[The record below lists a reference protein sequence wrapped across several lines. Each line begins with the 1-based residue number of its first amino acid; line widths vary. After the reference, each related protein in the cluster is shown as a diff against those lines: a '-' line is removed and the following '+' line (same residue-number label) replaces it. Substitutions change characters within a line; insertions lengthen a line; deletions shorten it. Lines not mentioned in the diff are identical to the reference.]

1 MRLTK
6 NFDSKEF
13 NCNNGAVVPD
23 CYHSNMKELAENLQV
38 LRDSLNLPI
47 NIRSAYRTVEYNK
60 KIGGVDTSHH
70 LTCSAA
76 DIWVLDFSPRVLGLR
91 IKNLIREGKMK
102 DGGLG
107 IYPSFVHYDTKDVG
121 DRW

>member
-1 MRLTK
+1 MKLTK
-6 NFDSKEF
+6 NFDSREF
-13 NCNNGAVVPD
+13 ACNDGTAVPE
-23 CYHSNMKELAENLQV
+23 CYFSNMQELAENLQV

-47 NIRSAYRTVEYNK
+47 NIRSGYRTVEYNK
-60 KIGGVDTSHH
+60 KIGGVGTSHH

-76 DIWVLDFSPRVLGLR
+76 DIWVLGLSPSVLGLR